1 MGKVMLAAC
10 CAAVAGGAL
19 SAAETAP
26 DAANAAPQGATNVV
40 LLTDVEMRFVEARR
54 KRESANDATNAV
66 MLTDSEVAFVAAR
79 RRRQDAAEAAK
90 AAKEAN
96 QDVRV
101 RVSRLA
107 AKSGRSAAVPAAVS
121 PTVTMP
127 TVVSTRKRLLSMD
140 AESVPGKVV
149 YAYAQGARTWCETND
164 LKAVTRRAAKS
175 RYSKLKIIVAAKE
188 SGKWD
193 ALKAG
198 LAAADLEDE
207 WLACQYIEDGDPS
220 FVSATNAVVAAG
232 IATGEEIAAFL
243 SAARDN

>member
-1 MGKVMLAAC
+1 MGKVMLAAF
-10 CAAVAGGAL
+10 CAAFAGGAL
-19 SAAETAP
+19 SAAGTASGT
-26 DAANAAPQGATNVV
+26 ANAAPQGATNVV

-90 AAKEAN
+90 AAN
-96 QDVRV
+96 QDARV

-107 AKSGRSAAVPAAVS
+107 AKSGRSADVPAAVS

-188 SGKWD
+188 AGKWD

-207 WLACQYIEDGDPS
+207 WLACQYIEDGDPA